1 MNKAKRSRTRR
12 AGPPSEQAPN
22 TAKLLAHALAAMGDE
37 RWDEAIATL
46 QRFLEVENGSENRL
60 GAYLNLCACY
70 LELERFDDAL
80 SALDQVE
87 HLSPNDPD
95 TLRSRG
101 VVYACA
107 ARISEAIDAFETYTR
122 RAPDQARCYETRNAL
137 RHLNEIQRG
146 KVPIGDYLLGH
157 LQEQI
162 SHNMELGDWQI
173 IEHKAKRMIAANP
186 GRSEGHFALGV
197 ACAEQERYQ
206 EALDALLVADAHDPN
221 YQPTL
226 YNIAHAYLRLDQ
238 PAQALE
244 WGERARRSEPNHVAT
259 LYLLG
264 LSCEKQARREDAITW
279 WQRAL
284 KIDPSYELP
293 QTELHRVGAGSKP
306 TEPPLSQNAQEMRR
320 MSPVVKA
327 RMTRRKV
334 YRVGGVTLT
343 FDSQV
348 GYVLEDAEN
357 PLNGTVHAGSP
368 FRTGHISDQEV
379 LDLIGV
385 IKLLLLNQINIE
397 NTRDVAVLVYY
408 ANRPTFNY
416 QARFDGGERT
426 SFQTNNRFVVTEVPR
441 FFKLRID
448 SDLATPY
455 GNPMHGKLIYL
466 NQSPQPGILINTLGL
481 EFGRS
486 MPGLENSVRPAS
498 PFGKG
503 GNDVQTKSA

>member
-1 MNKAKRSRTRR
+1 MNKSKRSRPRR
-12 AGPPSEQAPN
+12 VIPSPN
-22 TAKLLAHALAAMGDE
+22 QTLNAVKLLAHALAAMGDE
-37 RWDEAIATL
+37 RWEEAIATW
-46 QRFLEVENGSENRL
+46 QRFLDIENRPGNHLVAYQNL
-60 GAYLNLCACY
+60 GACY
-70 LELERFDDAL
+70 LGLERFDDAL
-80 SALDQVE
+80 AALDQVE
-87 HLSPNDPD
+87 RLAPDDPD
-95 TLRSRG
+95 TLHSRG

-107 ARISEAIDAFETYTR
+107 ARIPEAIKAFENYAR
-122 RAPDQARCYETRNAL
+122 RTPNQAYRYETREAL
-137 RHLNEIQRG
+137 RQLSKIQSG
-146 KVPIGDYLLGH
+146 KVPVGDFLLGH

-162 SHNMELGDWQI
+162 SHNMELGDWPI

-186 GRSEGHFALGV
+186 GRSEGHFGLGV

-238 PAQALE
+238 PAQALA
-244 WGERARRSEPNHVAT
+244 WGERARQREPNHAAT

-264 LSCEKQARREDAITW
+264 MSCEKLGRREEAIDW

-293 QTELHRVGAGSKP
+293 QAELDRVGAGPKP
-306 TEPPLSQNAQEMRR
+306 IEPPLSQNAQELRR
-320 MSPVVKA
+320 MSPLVKA

-357 PLNGTVHAGSP
+357 PLNGTVHAGTL
-368 FRTGHISDQEV
+368 FRVGQISDEEV
-379 LDLIGV
+379 MDLIGV
-385 IKLLLLNQINIE
+385 VKLLLLNQINVE
-397 NTRDVAVLVYY
+397 NTRDAAVLVYY
-408 ANRPTFNY
+408 ANRPPFNY

-426 SFQTNNRFVVTEVPR
+426 SLQTNNRFVVTEVPR

-466 NQSPQPGILINTLGL
+466 NQSPQPGILVNTLGL
-481 EFGRS
+481 EFGSS
-486 MPGLENSVRPAS
+486 MPGFENSVRPAS
-498 PFGKG
+498 PFGKK
-503 GNDVQTKSA
+503 V